1 MIEIRHPRMESSID
15 TQAAYSE
22 IYSQAGLLQ
31 RNSFYSWIISQL
43 KPIAGKTLVDISC
56 GQGRLVI
63 CAEELGLQAF
73 GIDFALEALRDG
85 QKHTS
90 DARWII
96 GDGEQLP
103 IKDNSVDYVT
113 HIGSLEHYIQP
124 KCGAQEI
131 ARIIKQDGKACV
143 LLPNAFGL
151 FGNIRHVF
159 STGDVFDD
167 GQPLQRYGTRRFW
180 EKLLIDNGLTIDK
193 VVGYGE
199 VEFPRKTEDI
209 IFCFKN
215 PRKLFRLF
223 LSTFVPVNLS
233 NHFVFI
239 CSRA

>member
-1 MIEIRHPRMESSID
+1 MESSSD

-22 IYSQAGLLQ
+22 IFSYEGLLQ
-31 RNSFYSWIISQL
+31 RDSFYSWIISL
-43 KPIAGKTLVDISC
+43 LNPKAGKTLADISC
-56 GQGRLVI
+56 GQGRLVAS
-63 CAEELGLQAF
+63 AEELGLHTM
-73 GIDFALEALRDG
+73 GIDFAIEALRDG
-85 QKHTS
+85 QKHS
-90 DARWII
+90 SSARWIV

-103 IKDNSVDYVT
+103 LKDKSVDYVT

-124 KCGAQEI
+124 GCGTREI
-131 ARIIKQDGKACV
+131 TRILKPGGIACI

-151 FGNIRHVF
+151 FGNIRYVC

-180 EKLLIDNGLTIDK
+180 ERLLVDNGLKIIK

-199 VEFPRKTEDI
+199 VEFPRDTDDI
-209 IFCFKN
+209 IFLLKK
-215 PRKLFRLF
+215 PQKLFRLL
-223 LSTFVPVNLS
+223 LSAIIPVNLS

>member
-1 MIEIRHPRMESSID
+1 MESSSD

-22 IYSQAGLLQ
+22 IFSCEGLLQ
-31 RNSFYSWIISQL
+31 RDSFYSWIISL
-43 KPIAGKTLVDISC
+43 LNPKAGKTFADISC
-56 GQGRLVI
+56 GQGRLVAS
-63 CAEELGLQAF
+63 AEELGLHTM
-73 GIDFALEALRDG
+73 GIDFAIEALRDG
-85 QKHTS
+85 QKHS
-90 DARWII
+90 SSARWIV

-103 IKDNSVDYVT
+103 LKDKSVDYVT

-124 KCGAQEI
+124 GCGAREI
-131 ARIIKQDGKACV
+131 TRILKPGGIACI

-151 FGNIRHVF
+151 FGNIRYVC

-180 EKLLIDNGLTIDK
+180 ERLLVDNGLKIIK

-199 VEFPRKTEDI
+199 VEFPRDTDDI
-209 IFCFKN
+209 IFLLKK
-215 PRKLFRLF
+215 PQKLFRLL
-223 LSTFVPVNLS
+223 LSAFIPVNLS